1 MIQTVQMGRS
11 GIKAVMPCAVRAAM
25 HQALQCQEKEYSSI
39 EREAKDLAKRKG
51 YQLKDVPS
59 LITGMSAMSARG
71 RLMWGDRDSKIAGM
85 MIQGNTRGMIQSLKN
100 MRRCGKPD
108 PTVAEL
114 AQKLLDTEIAN
125 IRQMEG
131 FL

>member
-11 GIKAVMPCAVRAAM
+11 GINAVKPMAVRTTM
-25 HQALQCQEKEYSSI
+25 HQALVCQEKEYASI
-39 EREAKDLAKRKG
+39 EQEAKKLAGQRG
-51 YQLKDVPS
+51 YQLKDVS
-59 LITGMSAMSARG
+59 SMITGMSAMSARS

-100 MRRCGKPD
+100 MRRCSSPD
-108 PTVAEL
+108 PAVAEL

-125 IRQMEG
+125 IRQMED